1 MKHLR
6 KFNEGLYKD
15 QLKDYCETYLAY
27 LMDEGFDLTWSRIYS
42 DDLNSESEDESW
54 LISIRKPID
63 RYNYEIFRWGDVKD
77 QIIRFSY
84 LIDKEYELQSFSG
97 LFGGQKKFRLLL
109 PKEVRQKLNGP
120 RKITTPTKDFSL
132 EELED
137 LDDDFLLSSFSLK
150 VISKL

>member
-42 DDLNSESEDESW
+42 DDLTW
-54 LISIRKPID
+54 LISIRKPIN

-84 LIDKEYELQSFSG
+84 LIGKEYELQSFSG
-97 LFGGQKKFRLLL
+97 LFGGQKKFRSLL
-109 PKEVRQKLNGP
+109 PKEVRFDVVS
-120 RKITTPTKDFSL
+120 TPTKDFSFQ
-132 EELED
+132 ELED

>member
-42 DDLNSESEDESW
+42 DVDSDESW
-54 LISIRKPID
+54 LISIRKSINQ
-63 RYNYEIFRWGDVKD
+63 YNYETFRWDDVKD

-97 LFGGQKKFRLLL
+97 LFRGQKKFRLLL